1 LAVLIGLLACSC
13 LAQNDGNSQGQGQS
27 QETQSPQAQGADQS
41 PQNETQS
48 NQPANNSAVQPQV
61 EPSRQQAPAA
71 QPPAPNQPA
80 QSSSSRTE
88 APPRKAVE
96 NPLVPNQTPITLDT
110 SETIFSVLAALN
122 ACGYDEDLAVS
133 DPTRRKIRDEVQRN
147 LKESEEAQN
156 ALEAV
161 CEFYQSHLQGKSVTR
176 TLSQYIS
183 LALYIEGPPHFLPR
197 VKEEEMPP
205 DAGDVAGFGTA
216 LERFYDKARLHAI
229 WERHRND
236 YAGLIERYHQ
246 PLAKMVFD
254 TDIYLK
260 LASQQY
266 LGRTFTVYLDFLG
279 SPNETNAR
287 NYGSDYDVVVFPS
300 PSGQSALKMDQI
312 RHTYLHYLLDPLADK
327 HYEAIK
333 RLEPLLQSV
342 QAAPMEN
349 SFKTDIS
356 LLVTECLIRA
366 IEIRTTGSK
375 HTAEAL
381 RVQAVDDAVKQ
392 GYILTSYF
400 YETIVAF
407 ENDPAGL
414 RTAYGD
420 FLGNIDLKKEQKA
433 ASEVQFAKAS
443 SPELLQL
450 SRPQERLML
459 VMAERRLTAGD
470 PEGAQELAQQALD
483 KKIGD
488 EGRALFILAEAAVA
502 QRNMDGAR
510 TNFEKTIET
519 AKDPK
524 LLGWSHVYLGR
535 ILDLKDNRQEA
546 LKEYQ
551 AALNIS
557 GQLPEIKAAAE
568 RGLAQAYEPPARPK
582 EDK

>member
-1 LAVLIGLLACSC
+1 MAVLFGLCAALCF
-13 LAQNDGNSQGQGQS
+13 AQGDAQGQPQQVENPAS
-27 QETQSPQAQGADQS
+27 QAAEPQATEPQS
-41 PQNETQS
+41 TEPNSAASEPPQN
-48 NQPANNSAVQPQV
+48 
-61 EPSRQQAPAA
+61 
-71 QPPAPNQPA
+71 
-80 QSSSSRTE
+80 SSSSKERT
-88 APPRKAVE
+88 PTPR
-96 NPLVPNQTPITLDT
+96 PLPQNQVTPNQSAITLDT

-133 DPTRRKIRDEVQRN
+133 DPHRATIRAEIQRN
-147 LKESEEAQN
+147 LSGSDDAQA
-156 ALEAV
+156 ALAGV
-161 CEFYQSHLQGKSVTR
+161 CEFYQSHILGKSATR

-183 LALYIEGPPHFLPR
+183 LALYMEGPPHFLPR

-205 DAGDVAGFGTA
+205 DAGDVAGFGTV
-216 LERFYDKARLHAI
+216 LERFYDNARLHSI

-236 YAGLIERYHQ
+236 YSTLIERYHQ
-246 PLAKMVFD
+246 PLSKMVFD

-260 LASQQY
+260 LASTQY
-266 LGRTFTVYLDFLG
+266 LGRTFTVYLDFMG

-287 NYGSDYDVVVFPS
+287 NYGTDYDVVVFPS
-300 PSGQSALKMDQI
+300 PRGPGALKMDQI

-327 HYEAIK
+327 HYAAVK

-342 QAAPMEN
+342 QGAPMEG

-366 IEIRTTGSK
+366 VEIRTAGDK

-381 RVQAVDDAVKQ
+381 RIQAVDDAVKQ
-392 GYILTSYF
+392 GYILTRYF
-400 YETIVAF
+400 YNTIVAF

-414 RTAYGD
+414 RTAYVD
-420 FLGNIDLKKEQKA
+420 FLENIDIKKEQKA

-459 VMAERRLTAGD
+459 VMAERRLAAGD
-470 PEGAQELAQQALD
+470 SKGAQDLAQQALD

-488 EGRALFILAEAAVA
+488 QGRALFVLAEAAVA
-502 QRNMDGAR
+502 QKNMDGAR
-510 TNFEKTIET
+510 ANFLKTIET

-535 ILDLKDNRQEA
+535 ILDLKDNREEA

-557 GQLPEIKAAAE
+557 GELPEIRAAAQ
-568 RGLAQAYEPPARPK
+568 RGLAQAYEPPPKPK